1 MNKKKSLYVVL
12 FLSIAFNGLVV
23 WYDVFPTIWP
33 KVQNR
38 YFPDATL
45 SSIEVSESEVERK
58 VYAAAESMLFSLE
71 PVTVWHEPRGFTD
84 SILKLRSI
92 TTTAEF
98 QLDNYPG
105 AFLLKGLFDYSLTE
119 KKQDLHKFQ
128 EYFDNYILSSDYE
141 IRRIDQVPVGLVALD
156 LFKTTGENK
165 YYDFSKKVFRY
176 VESLMDEDGLL
187 SYRKGQTNLLNDA
200 IGLTVPFLVEYSQKV
215 DGRGLEIAQ
224 RQIQFYV
231 DYGLSEEGYIPSH
244 AVDKKRRIPIGSS
257 NWGRGIG
264 WYLIGLSSYYKET
277 GEFEKE
283 YRGLLNTLK
292 ALRNEQGLW
301 GQFPGS
307 KDRFD
312 ASASLMFIFAE
323 LQNDPDAYSKS
334 EVMSLMKNF
343 ISVGGEVLE
352 TSGDTYSANYYSS
365 TFGKSELSQGL
376 LLSIISQL

>member
-1 MNKKKSLYVVL
+1 MNKNKSLYVVL
-12 FLSIAFNGLVV
+12 FLSLALNGLVA
-23 WYDVFPTIWP
+23 WYDIFPTIWP

-38 YFPDATL
+38 YFPDATM

-98 QLDNYPG
+98 QLDNYPR

-128 EYFDNYILSSDYE
+128 EYFDNYILSFDYE
-141 IRRIDQVPVGLVALD
+141 IKRIDQVPVGLVALD
-156 LFKTTGENK
+156 LFQTTGENK
-165 YYDFSKKVFRY
+165 YYDFSKKVFQY

-187 SYRKGQTNLLNDA
+187 SYRKGQTVLYYDA
-200 IGLTVPFLVEYSQKV
+200 IGLTVPFLTKYSQVV
-215 DGRGLEIAQ
+215 DGRALEIAQ
-224 RQIQFYV
+224 QQIQYYV
-231 DYGLSEEGYIPSH
+231 DYGLSEEGYVPSH
-244 AVDKKRRIPIGSS
+244 AIDKKTKIPLGSN

-264 WYLIGLSSYYKET
+264 WYLLGLSSYYKET

-292 ALRNEQGLW
+292 NLRNEQGLW

-307 KDRFD
+307 KDKFD
-312 ASASLMFIFAE
+312 ASASLMYIYAE
-323 LQNDPDAYSKS
+323 LQNDPDSYSKS
-334 EVMSLMKNF
+334 ELMRLMRSF
-343 ISVGGEVLE
+343 ISVEGEVLE
-352 TSGDTYSANYYSS
+352 TSGDTYSTNYYSS